1 MPAGLPDA
9 QMLILVEK
17 LGNGGVTTRD
27 SAGTVFSAWEC
38 RSRVKNLHD
47 MMDAFRGL
55 YRTVAGAYVTNG
67 TTASHVPEVD
77 YRAFGYEPDF
87 DRLPWQEC
95 YDGAKVAH
103 ADRDLEHAYDSPDL

>member
-17 LGNGGVTTRD
+17 SGNSGVTTREILPVRF
-27 SAGTVFSAWEC
+27 SECRTTVF
-38 RSRVKNLHD
+38 
-47 MMDAFRGL
+47 
-55 YRTVAGAYVTNG
+55 
-67 TTASHVPEVD
+67 HVPEVD

-87 DRLPWQEC
+87 DHLPWQEC
-95 YDGAKVAH
+95 YDAAKVAH

>member
-1 MPAGLPDA
+1 TLCADA
-9 QMLILVEK
+9 HPRRK
-17 LGNGGVTTRD
+17 LGQRRGNDRRE
-27 SAGTVFSAWEC
+27 SARRGFNALEC

-55 YRTVAGAYVTNG
+55 YRTDAGAYVTNS
-67 TTASHVPEVD
+67 TTASHVPELD

-87 DRLPWQEC
+87 DHLPWQEC
-95 YDGAKVAH
+95 YDAAKVAH